1 MLGRR
6 TIGLPKIVCLGWG
19 SLIWAPRTLPLK
31 TRWFKGGPY
40 LPVEFL
46 RKSRDGRITLVLDNS
61 AAPVRALWAVLNTS
75 DLGAAVSALGARE
88 GTPEANI
95 GVWRAGQTAPPLIPR
110 LAAWARKR
118 HVKAVVWTNLLHR
131 FDSQNVP
138 ASADQ
143 VIAYLKG
150 LKGTKLTKA
159 REYVRR
165 APCQIDTA
173 YRRAIVAALGWE
185 CDGK

>member
-1 MLGRR
+1 VA
-6 TIGLPKIVCLGWG
+6 KIACLGWG
-19 SLIWAPRTLPLK
+19 SLIWDPRSLPLE

-46 RKSRDGRITLVLDNS
+46 RASRDGRITLVLDDS
-61 AAPVRALWAVLNTS
+61 ATPVRSLWAVLKTS
-75 DLGAAVSALGARE
+75 DLKTAIRALGGRE
-88 GTPEANI
+88 ETPEGNI
-95 GVWRAGQTAPPLIPR
+95 GVWRAAQKAPMLIPQ
-110 LAAWARKR
+110 LAGWARKR
-118 HVKAVVWTNLLHR
+118 HVNAVVWTNLPRR
-131 FDSQNVP
+131 FNSQTAP
-138 ASADQ
+138 ASVDQ

-150 LKGTKLTKA
+150 LDGVTLAKA

-185 CDGK
+185 CEGK